1 MQQLL
6 LAVDRLVFRLH
17 MIINANPQY
26 QQPDDKP
33 ASDHIVRDFFKES
46 AGLWDA
52 VVSADSDYRRPIGP
66 STVHHLVESFNRLL
80 PFNPEHVLKLA
91 WRLITGRTLGYQFDQ
106 MAIGEFVGFAEKIL
120 VDHRALLREEVN
132 AVRFAEILD
141 VFVSAGWP
149 QATQIVL
156 RMDAAVR

>member
-1 MQQLL
+1 M
-6 LAVDRLVFRLH
+6 
-17 MIINANPQY
+17 
-26 QQPDDKP
+26 
-33 ASDHIVRDFFKES
+33 
-46 AGLWDA
+46 
-52 VVSADSDYRRPIGP
+52 
-66 STVHHLVESFNRLL
+66 ESFNRLL
-80 PFNPEHVLKLA
+80 RFNPEHVLKLA

-106 MAIGEFVGFAEKIL
+106 MAIGEFVTFAEKIL
-120 VDHRALLREEVN
+120 ADHRALLREEVN